1 MKRSA
6 IAILVA
12 ATLLG
17 AIGGCRTAG
26 AEGSTSAGPPGVA
39 EGAAGGGLLLAQSA
53 PASDGAALPP
63 RVFDPGLQGGEAGL
77 PPRSIRFVTTDDFPP
92 FNFADGG
99 GALIG
104 YNVELARAIC
114 RGAGVACTIQALP
127 FEELAAALAENRADA
142 IIAGLRRPA
151 ARSGLAD
158 GQTDELLFTRPY
170 LVIPAR
176 FAAPVATGGGAGAA
190 SGAEIAATPEGLAG
204 RTVAVVA
211 GSRHEAYLTDFFADT
226 ARVTAPDLA
235 AALALLKESKAAAVF
250 ADALPLTF
258 WLNGPAAA
266 GCCRFLGGPYV
277 EPAYFDG
284 GLAIAVADKPLKT
297 FLDGALMRLEQSGEL
312 ADLSLTFFP
321 AGLY

>member
-1 MKRSA
+1 MA
-6 IAILVA
+6 G
-12 ATLLG
+12 TLLA
-17 AIGGCRTAG
+17 AIGGCLPAG
-26 AEGSTSAGPPGVA
+26 AEGSAPAARP
-39 EGAAGGGLLLAQSA
+39 GAAAGTTVHLAQA
-53 PASDGAALPP
+53 AAGATATLPP
-63 RVFDPGLQGGEAGL
+63 RVFDPGLQAGEAGL

-99 GALIG
+99 GTLIG

-127 FEELAAALAENRADA
+127 FDELGAAVAENRADA
-142 IIAGLRRPA
+142 IIAGLRRPDA
-151 ARSGLAD
+151 PG
-158 GQTDELLFTRPY
+158 ELLFTRPY

-176 FAAPVATGGGAGAA
+176 FVAAAGAA
-190 SGAEIAATPEGLAG
+190 ITATPEGLAG
-204 RTVAVVA
+204 LTVAVVA
-211 GSRHEAYLTDFFADT
+211 GSRHEAYLSDFFGDT
-226 ARVTAPDLA
+226 TRVTAPDLA
-235 AALALLKESKAAAVF
+235 GALALLKEGKAAAVF

-266 GCCRFLGGPYV
+266 GCCGFAGGPYI

-284 GLAIAVADKPLKT
+284 GLAIAVSGEPLKV

-312 ADLSLTFFP
+312 GELSLTFFP